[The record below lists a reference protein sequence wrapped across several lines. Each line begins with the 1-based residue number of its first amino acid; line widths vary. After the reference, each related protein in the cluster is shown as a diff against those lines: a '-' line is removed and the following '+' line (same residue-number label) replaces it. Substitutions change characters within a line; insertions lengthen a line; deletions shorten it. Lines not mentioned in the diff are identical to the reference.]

1 MVFGLSVICKN
12 NGPLVCPLLNCSNI
26 AAAAAVVV
34 VAVFVFVNVFVL
46 LLLLLLF
53 LFLLMSLF
61 YIWSTAEITTEDSML
76 AKWK

>member
-46 LLLLLLF
+46 HLV
-53 LFLLMSLF
+53 
-61 YIWSTAEITTEDSML
+61 DS
-76 AKWK
+76 